1 MPQICII
8 KRKNQANYASRKRD
22 GPNRNKDVDALQ
34 AAAKDSKFQGYTHI
48 LVQQV
53 SHSSLPDGD
62 QKGHVTAHLKNRD
75 LLDKDQHHVCHIYLN
90 RATDDKIWD
99 KPIDDPANYAWI
111 SLDKWKAG
119 DWSSLERGSD
129 AVETIERVP
138 DEFESLEMDSEAE
151 ENEEGAGEKRT
162 ERGLDAI

>member
-8 KRKNQANYASRKRD
+8 KYDGQAKYSSRKRD
-22 GPNRNKDVDALQ
+22 EDVDALQ

-48 LVQQV
+48 LVKQFA
-53 SHSSLPDGD
+53 HSSRGD
-62 QKGHVTAHLKNRD
+62 PEIHITAHLKNRD
-75 LLDKDQHHVCHIYLN
+75 LLDKDQHRVCHIYPD
-90 RATDDKIWD
+90 RATDDKIFDKPID
-99 KPIDDPANYAWI
+99 KPIDDGPNYAWI

-138 DEFESLEMDSEAE
+138 DKVESLEKDSEAE
-151 ENEEGAGEKRT
+151 ETEERAGE
-162 ERGLDAI
+162 RGRRGG